1 MGEPTLRELERRID
15 DMAARVDSGFRDTA
29 AAIAS
34 LKYVT
39 LDRYQ
44 AEQDALR
51 ERVTRMEQSNVWL
64 SRTVVAILISAI
76 VTAMTAVVMARGGV

>member
-51 ERVTRMEQSNVWL
+51 ERVARMEQSNVWL
-64 SRTVVAILISAI
+64 SRTVIAILISAI
-76 VTAMTAVVMARGGV
+76 VTALTAIVMARGGV

>member
-51 ERVTRMEQSNVWL
+51 ERVARMEQSNVWL
-64 SRTVVAILISAI
+64 SRTVIAILISAI
-76 VTAMTAVVMARGGV
+76 VTALTAVVLARGGV